1 MASSSQRAFT
11 SATAVCSW
19 IYEVFLSFR
28 GEDTRRGFT
37 DYLYKQ
43 LDWRGIRTFRD
54 DPDLQRGTDINP
66 ELLTA
71 IEQSRF
77 AIIVLSTNYATSS
90 WCLRELTHIVQ
101 SMKEKERIFPIFYDV
116 DPSDV
121 RHQRGS
127 FGTALVNHEG
137 NCGEDRE
144 EVLEW
149 RNALK
154 KVANLAGWNSKDY
167 RYDTELITE
176 IVDAVWD
183 KVHPTFSLLDSSDIL
198 VGLDTKLKEIDLHL
212 DTSANDVRFVG
223 IWGMGGMGKTTLAR
237 LVYERISHSF
247 EGSSF
252 LANVREVCA
261 THGIVPLQK
270 QLLSNILGQTNIQVY
285 DAYSGLTMIKRCLCN
300 KKVLLI
306 LDDVDQSDQL
316 EMLIREKDS
325 FGLGSR
331 IIITTRDERLLVEHG
346 IEKVYKVT
354 ALTQDEAL
362 YLFSRKAFRK
372 DDLEEDY
379 LELSKNFINYAGGL
393 PLALKTLG
401 SFLYKRSRDE
411 WKSALDKLKQAPDRK
426 VFQILKISYDGLEEM
441 QKKIFLDVACF
452 HNFGD
457 KEKVIEILDS
467 CGFVGTR
474 IVIHVLV
481 EKSLLSLLHNHVYMH
496 DLIQEMAEAIVRQE
510 SFDEPGGRSRL
521 WLYGDIIHVLTN
533 NTGTEAIEGIVLCLL
548 EFEAAHWNPEAFTK
562 MCKLRLLKIN
572 NLGLSLSPMYLPN
585 SLRILEWSWY
595 PSKCLPPSFQ
605 PVELAEL
612 RLQHSK
618 IDHLWNVIKY
628 MVKLKSIDLSYSE
641 NLTRTPDFTGTQ
653 NLERL
658 VFQGCTN
665 LVKIHPSIASLK
677 RLRFL
682 NFKNCKSIK
691 SLPSEV
697 ELESL
702 ETFDLSGCL
711 KLKKIP
717 EFVGEMKNFSKL
729 SLSFTAVEQMPSS
742 NIHSMASLKELDM
755 SGISMRDASSALV
768 PVKNI
773 ELPRSWHSFF
783 SFGLLPRKNPHPVSL
798 VLASLIDL
806 RFLKCLNLN
815 DCNLCEGAIPEDIGL
830 LSSLE
835 ELNLNGNHFVSLPAS
850 ISGLSKLSTFT
861 LNNCKRLQKLPSL
874 PSSRRYYFS
883 LKTGNCTSLK
893 IFPDP
898 TLTSGGSIILI
909 YSFNCFSLVDH
920 QGSSSIIYLMLKKF
934 LQVLPSVSPSLLS
947 CVRSTIYILPV
958 QEIPHSLK
966 NFRIVIPGSE
976 IPEWFSNQSVGD
988 SVIET
993 LPSDSN
999 SKWVGF
1005 ALCALFVPV
1014 EEISATERNTI
1025 SLRRFFD
1032 LNTPANWAHFID
1044 VSDAAS
1050 DHLCLILLPRESL
1063 FEGATGRPGT
1073 YGREKCHD
1081 RKIRFHFEV
1090 ETTYKE
1096 ENRWVKM
1103 KSCLKVKNCGVRIL
1117 YEQDAEELNRTMKQY
1132 SNRKNS
1138 FYEDVID
1145 CDIDKTD
1152 KVQGAITKRT
1162 REQYCNEAGPSGIGS
1177 FGKESSA
1184 SKEELKGWYC

>member
-1 MASSSQRAFT
+1 MALSSQRAFT
-11 SATAVCSW
+11 SATAICPW
-19 IYEVFLSFR
+19 KYQVFLSFR

-43 LDWRGIRTFRD
+43 LDWRGIITFRD

-77 AIIVLSTNYATSS
+77 AIIVLSRNYASSS

-127 FGTALVNHEG
+127 FGTALVNPER
-137 NCGEDRE
+137 NCDEDRE

-167 RYDTELITE
+167 RYETELITE

-183 KVHPTFSLLDSSDIL
+183 KVHPSFSLLDSSDIL
-198 VGLDTKLKEIDLHL
+198 VGHDTKLKEIDLHL

-252 LANVREVCA
+252 LANVREVYA
-261 THGIVPLQK
+261 THGPVPLQK
-270 QLLSNILGQTNIQVY
+270 QLLSDILRKENIQVY
-285 DAYSGLTMIKRCLCN
+285 NAHSGFTMIKRCLCN

-306 LDDVDQSDQL
+306 LDDVDKSNQL
-316 EMLIREKDS
+316 EMLIREKDC

-346 IEKVYKVT
+346 IEKIYEVMP
-354 ALTQDEAL
+354 LTEDEAF
-362 YLFSRKAFRK
+362 YLFSMKAFKK
-372 DDLEEDY
+372 DDIEEDY
-379 LELSKNFINYAGGL
+379 RELSKNFINYAGGL
-393 PLALKTLG
+393 PLALQTLG

-411 WKSALDKLKQAPDRK
+411 WMSALDKLKQAPDREI
-426 VFQILKISYDGLEEM
+426 FQILKISYDGLEEM

-452 HNFGD
+452 PKFGD

-474 IVIHVLV
+474 IAIHVLI
-481 EKSLLSLLHNHVYMH
+481 EKSLLSISNTSLSIH
-496 DLIQEMAEAIVRQE
+496 DLIQEMAWEIVRQE
-510 SFDEPGGRSRL
+510 SPDEPGGRSRL
-521 WLYGDIIHVLTN
+521 WLHSDIVHVLKN
-533 NTGTEAIEGIVLCLL
+533 NTGTEAIEGIVLCLR
-548 EFEAAHWNPEAFTK
+548 EFEAAHLNPEAFTK
-562 MCKLRLLKIN
+562 MCKLKLLKIN
-572 NLGLSLSPMYLPN
+572 NLRLFLGPKYLPN

-605 PVELAEL
+605 PVDLVELLL
-612 RLQHSK
+612 RHSK
-618 IDHLWNVIKY
+618 IDHLWDGIMY

-658 VFQGCTN
+658 VFEGCTN

-677 RLRFL
+677 RLRVL

-702 ETFDLSGCL
+702 ETFDLSGCS
-711 KLKKIP
+711 KVKKSP

-742 NIHSMASLKELDM
+742 NIHPMASLKELDM
-755 SGISMRDASSALV
+755 SGISMRDPPSSLV

-773 ELPRSWHSFF
+773 EPPRSWHSFYT
-783 SFGLLPRKNPHPVSL
+783 FGLFPRKNPDPLSL
-798 VLASLIDL
+798 VLASLKDL
-806 RFLKCLNLN
+806 RFLTCLNLKY
-815 DCNLCEGAIPEDIGL
+815 CNLCEGAIPEDIGL
-830 LSSLE
+830 LSSLKV
-835 ELNLNGNHFVSLPAS
+835 LNLDGNLFVSLPS
-850 ISGLSKLSTFT
+850 ISGLSNLSEFT

-874 PSSRRYYFS
+874 PSNSR
-883 LKTGNCTSLK
+883 LGLWVNTHNCSSLK
-893 IFPDP
+893 ILQDP
-898 TLTSGGSIILI
+898 PWMSGCIVLN
-909 YSFNCFSLVDH
+909 SFNCSSLVGR
-920 QGSSSIIYLMLKKF
+920 QGSSFII
-934 LQVLPSVSPSLLS
+934 
-947 CVRSTIYILPV
+947 
-958 QEIPHSLK
+958 
-966 NFRIVIPGSE
+966 
-976 IPEWFSNQSVGD
+976 
-988 SVIET
+988 
-993 LPSDSN
+993 
-999 SKWVGF
+999 
-1005 ALCALFVPV
+1005 
-1014 EEISATERNTI
+1014 
-1025 SLRRFFD
+1025 
-1032 LNTPANWAHFID
+1032 
-1044 VSDAAS
+1044 
-1050 DHLCLILLPRESL
+1050 
-1063 FEGATGRPGT
+1063 
-1073 YGREKCHD
+1073 
-1081 RKIRFHFEV
+1081 
-1090 ETTYKE
+1090 
-1096 ENRWVKM
+1096 
-1103 KSCLKVKNCGVRIL
+1103 
-1117 YEQDAEELNRTMKQY
+1117 Y

-1138 FYEDVID
+1138 FYEDVTN
-1145 CDIDKTD
+1145 CDIEKSN
-1152 KVQGAITKRT
+1152 KAQGAITKRT
-1162 REQYCNEAGPSGIGS
+1162 REHCNEAGPSGIGS
-1177 FGKESSA
+1177 FGKESLCKRM
-1184 SKEELKGWYC
+1184 KED

>member
-11 SATAVCSW
+11 SATAVCPW
-19 IYEVFLSFR
+19 KYEVFLSFR

-37 DYLYKQ
+37 DYLFKQ

-54 DPDLQRGTDINP
+54 DPDLERGTDINP

-77 AIIVLSTNYATSS
+77 AIIVLSTNYASSS

-101 SMKEKERIFPIFYDV
+101 SEMERIFPIFYYV

-127 FGTALVNHEG
+127 FGAALVNHER

-154 KVANLAGWNSKDY
+154 KVANLAGRNSKDY

-183 KVHPTFSLLDSSDIL
+183 KVHPTFSLYDSSEIL
-198 VGLDTKLKEIDLHL
+198 VGFDTKLKEIDLHL

-252 LANVREVCA
+252 LANVREVYA
-261 THGIVPLQK
+261 THGLVPLQK
-270 QLLSNILGQTNIQVY
+270 QLLSNILKKVNIQVC
-285 DAYSGLTMIKRCLCN
+285 DAYSGFTMIKRCLCN

-306 LDDVDQSDQL
+306 LDDVDQSEQL
-316 EMLIREKDS
+316 EMLIREKDC

-331 IIITTRDERLLVEHG
+331 IIITTRDERLLVEQG
-346 IEKVYKVT
+346 IEKIYKVLP
-354 ALTQDEAL
+354 LTQHEARH
-362 YLFSRKAFRK
+362 LFSKKAFQK

-379 LELSKNFINYAGGL
+379 LELSKSFIKYAGGL

-401 SFLYKRSRDE
+401 SFLYKRSQDE

-426 VFQILKISYDGLEEM
+426 ILKILKISYDGLEEM

-452 HNFGD
+452 HKCDD
-457 KEKVIEILDS
+457 KEEVIEILDS
-467 CGFVGTR
+467 CGFVGAR
-474 IVIHVLV
+474 IGIHVLI
-481 EKSLLSLLHNHVYMH
+481 EKSLLSLSDKCVSMH
-496 DLIQEMAEAIVRQE
+496 DLIQEMAWEIVRQE

-521 WLYGDIIHVLTN
+521 WLYRDILHVLTN
-533 NTGTEAIEGIVLCLL
+533 NMGTEAIEGIVLRLH

-562 MCKLRLLKIN
+562 MCKLKLLKIN
-572 NLGLSLSPMYLPN
+572 NFRLSLGPKYLPN
-585 SLRILEWSWY
+585 SLRFLEWSWY

-612 RLQHSK
+612 RLRHSK
-618 IDHLWNVIKY
+618 IDHLWNGIKY

-641 NLTRTPDFTGTQ
+641 NLTRTPDFTATQ

-658 VFQGCTN
+658 VFEGCTN

-677 RLRFL
+677 RLRVL

-702 ETFDLSGCL
+702 ETFDLSGCS
-711 KLKKIP
+711 KVKKIP
-717 EFVGEMKNFSKL
+717 EFVGEMKNFWKFSIN
-729 SLSFTAVEQMPSS
+729 FAGVEQMPSS
-742 NIHSMASLKELDM
+742 IIPLIPNLKEIDM
-755 SGISMRDASSALV
+755 SGISMRDMSSALV

-783 SFGLLPRKNPHPVSL
+783 SFGLFPRKNPDPVSL
-798 VLASLIDL
+798 VLASLKDL
-806 RFLKCLNLN
+806 RFLKRLNLE

-835 ELNLNGNHFVSLPAS
+835 DLNLDGNHFVSLPAS
-850 ISGLSKLSTFT
+850 ISGLSKLCRFT
-861 LNNCKRLQKLPSL
+861 LKNCKRLQKLPSL
-874 PSSRRYYFS
+874 PSNGGLRFRVN
-883 LKTGNCTSLK
+883 TQNCTSLK

-898 TLTSGGSIILI
+898 QWMCSVTETWFT
-909 YSFNCFSLVDH
+909 SFNCFSLVDH
-920 QGSSSIIYLMLKKF
+920 QGSSFIIYLTLKKF
-934 LQVLPSVSPSLLS
+934 VQVLLLLPLSLLPSL
-947 CVRSTIYILPV
+947 VV
-958 QEIPHSLK
+958 
-966 NFRIVIPGSE
+966 
-976 IPEWFSNQSVGD
+976 
-988 SVIET
+988 
-993 LPSDSN
+993 
-999 SKWVGF
+999 
-1005 ALCALFVPV
+1005 
-1014 EEISATERNTI
+1014 
-1025 SLRRFFD
+1025 
-1032 LNTPANWAHFID
+1032 
-1044 VSDAAS
+1044 
-1050 DHLCLILLPRESL
+1050 
-1063 FEGATGRPGT
+1063 
-1073 YGREKCHD
+1073 
-1081 RKIRFHFEV
+1081 
-1090 ETTYKE
+1090 
-1096 ENRWVKM
+1096 
-1103 KSCLKVKNCGVRIL
+1103 
-1117 YEQDAEELNRTMKQY
+1117 
-1132 SNRKNS
+1132 
-1138 FYEDVID
+1138 
-1145 CDIDKTD
+1145 
-1152 KVQGAITKRT
+1152 
-1162 REQYCNEAGPSGIGS
+1162 
-1177 FGKESSA
+1177 
-1184 SKEELKGWYC
+1184 

>member
-1 MASSSQRAFT
+1 MALSSQRAFT

-19 IYEVFLSFR
+19 KYQVFLSFR

-54 DPDLQRGTDINP
+54 DPDLERGTDINP

-71 IEQSRF
+71 IEQSRM

-127 FGTALVNHEG
+127 YGAALVNHER

-167 RYDTELITE
+167 RYDTELITK

-183 KVHPTFSLLDSSDIL
+183 KVYPTFSLLDSSEIL

-223 IWGMGGMGKTTLAR
+223 IRGMGGMGKTTLAR
-237 LVYERISHSF
+237 LVYERNSHSF

-252 LANVREVCA
+252 LANVREVYA
-261 THGIVPLQK
+261 THGLVPLQK

-285 DAYSGLTMIKRCLCN
+285 DAYSGFTMIKRCLCN

-316 EMLIREKDS
+316 EMLIREKDC

-346 IEKVYKVT
+346 IEKVYKVMP
-354 ALTQDEAL
+354 LTEDEAL
-362 YLFSRKAFRK
+362 YLFSRKAFKK

-393 PLALKTLG
+393 PLALQTLG

-426 VFQILKISYDGLEEM
+426 IFQILKISYDGLEEM
-441 QKKIFLDVACF
+441 QKKFFLDVACF
-452 HNFGD
+452 HKFGD
-457 KEKVIEILDS
+457 KEEVIEILDS

-474 IVIHVLV
+474 IVIHVLI
-481 EKSLLSLLHNHVYMH
+481 EKSLLSLSNEHLSVH
-496 DLIQEMAEAIVRQE
+496 DLIQEMAWEIVRQE

-521 WLYGDIIHVLTN
+521 WLHSDIVHVLMN
-533 NTGTEAIEGIVLCLL
+533 NTGTETIEGIVLRLH

-572 NLGLSLSPMYLPN
+572 NLGLSLGPKYLPN
-585 SLRILEWSWY
+585 SLRFLEWSWY

-618 IDHLWNVIKY
+618 IDHLWNGIKY
-628 MVKLKSIDLSYSE
+628 MVKLKSIDLSFSE

-658 VFQGCTN
+658 VFEGCAN
-665 LVKIHPSIASLK
+665 VVKIHPSIASLK
-677 RLRFL
+677 RLRVL

-702 ETFDLSGCL
+702 ETFDLSGCS
-711 KLKKIP
+711 KVKKIP

-742 NIHSMASLKELDM
+742 MIPLIPSLKEIDM
-755 SGISMRDASSALV
+755 SGISMSDASSALV

-783 SFGLLPRKNPHPVSL
+783 TFGLLPRKNPHPVNL
-798 VLASLIDL
+798 VLASLKDI

-815 DCNLCEGAIPEDIGL
+815 DCNLREGAIPEDIGL

-835 ELNLNGNHFVSLPAS
+835 RLNLGGNHFVSLPAS
-850 ISGLSKLSTFT
+850 ISGLSKLRSFG
-861 LNNCKRLQKLPSL
+861 LMNCKWLQKLPSL
-874 PSSRRYYFS
+874 PSNRGIDFCVS
-883 LKTGNCTSLK
+883 TANCTSLK
-893 IFPDP
+893 IFPCP
-898 TLTSGGSIILI
+898 PRICGVTYTWIT
-909 YSFNCFSLVDH
+909 SFNCFSLVDH
-920 QGSSSIIYLMLKKF
+920 QGSSFIIYSTLKKF
-934 LQVLPSVSPSLLS
+934 LQ
-947 CVRSTIYILPV
+947 
-958 QEIPHSLK
+958 EIPRSLS
-966 NFRIVIPGSE
+966 FFSIIIPGSE
-976 IPEWFSNQSVGD
+976 IPEWFNNQSVGD

-1005 ALCALFVPV
+1005 AFCALFAPAQ
-1014 EEISATERNTI
+1014 EISATATKHYFINFSCRYT
-1025 SLRRFFD
+1025 
-1032 LNTPANWAHFID
+1032 LNTLAGPSYSITID
-1044 VSDAAS
+1044 DVVSS
-1050 DHLCLILLPRESL
+1050 DHLWFILLSRQRFFLEPS
-1063 FEGATGRPGT
+1063 GRPGT
-1073 YGREKCHD
+1073 YWREKCHD
-1081 RKIRFHFEV
+1081 HKIRFHFEARAALG
-1090 ETTYKE
+1090 EKS
-1096 ENRWVKM
+1096 WVK
-1103 KSCLKVKNCGVRIL
+1103 VKKCGVRAL

-1138 FYEDVID
+1138 FYEDVTD
-1145 CDIDKTD
+1145 CDFDKSD
-1152 KVQGAITKRT
+1152 KVQR
-1162 REQYCNEAGPSGIGS
+1162 CHH
-1177 FGKESSA
+1177 
-1184 SKEELKGWYC
+1184 

>member
-1 MASSSQRAFT
+1 MALSSQRAFT
-11 SATAVCSW
+11 SATAVCPW
-19 IYEVFLSFR
+19 KYQVFLSFR

-54 DPDLQRGTDINP
+54 DPDLERGTDINP

-77 AIIVLSTNYATSS
+77 AIIVLSTNYASSS
-90 WCLRELTHIVQ
+90 WCLRELTHIVE

-127 FGTALVNHEG
+127 FGTAVINHER

-154 KVANLAGWNSKDY
+154 IVANLAGWNSKDY
-167 RYDTELITE
+167 RYDTELIKK

-183 KVHPTFSLLDSSDIL
+183 KVHPSFSLLDSSEIL
-198 VGLDTKLKEIDLHL
+198 VGLDIKLKEIDLLL
-212 DTSANDVRFVG
+212 DTNANDVRFVG

-237 LVYERISHSF
+237 LVYETISQNF

-252 LANVREVCA
+252 LANVREVYA
-261 THGIVPLQK
+261 TYGLVPLQK
-270 QLLSNILGQTNIQVY
+270 QLLSNILREKNIQVY

-300 KKVLLI
+300 KKVLLV

-316 EMLIREKDS
+316 EMLIREKDC

-331 IIITTRDERLLVEHG
+331 IIITTRDERLFVEHG
-346 IEKVYKVT
+346 IEKVYKVMP
-354 ALTQDEAL
+354 LTQDEAL

-379 LELSKNFINYAGGL
+379 FELSKNFINYAGGL

-426 VFQILKISYDGLEEM
+426 FFQMLKISYDGLEEM

-452 HNFGD
+452 HKFYG
-457 KEKVIEILDS
+457 KEKVIEMLDS

-474 IVIHVLV
+474 IVIHVLI
-481 EKSLLSLLHNHVYMH
+481 EKSLLSISNTRLSIH
-496 DLIQEMAEAIVRQE
+496 DLIQEMAWEIVRQE

-521 WLYGDIIHVLTN
+521 WLHSDIIHVLTN
-533 NTGTEAIEGIVLCLL
+533 NTGTETIEGIVLCLR

-562 MCKLRLLKIN
+562 MCKLKLLKIN
-572 NLGLSLSPMYLPN
+572 NLRLSLGPKYLPN

-612 RLQHSK
+612 RMQHSK
-618 IDHLWNVIKY
+618 IDYLWNGTKY

-658 VFQGCTN
+658 VFEGCTN

-677 RLRFL
+677 RLRVL
-682 NFKNCKSIK
+682 NFKYCKSIK

-702 ETFDLSGCL
+702 ETFDLSGCS
-711 KLKKIP
+711 KVKKIP

-729 SLSFTAVEQMPSS
+729 SLNFTAVEQMPSS

-755 SGISMRDASSALV
+755 SGISMRDPPSSLV
-768 PVKNI
+768 PVKDI

-783 SFGLLPRKNPHPVSL
+783 TFGLFPSKNPHPVSL
-798 VLASLIDL
+798 VFASLKDL
-806 RFLKCLNLN
+806 RFLKHLNLK

-835 ELNLNGNHFVSLPAS
+835 ELNLDGNHFVSLPAS
-850 ISGLSKLSTFT
+850 ISGLSKLSSFS
-861 LNNCKRLQKLPSL
+861 LKNCKRLQKLPSL
-874 PSSRRYYFS
+874 PSTRQIFFS

-898 TLTSGGSIILI
+898 TPMCSGSTIFI

-920 QGSSSIIYLMLKKF
+920 QGSSSRIYLMLKKF
-934 LQVLPSVSPSLLS
+934 LQ
-947 CVRSTIYILPV
+947 
-958 QEIPHSLK
+958 EIPHSLK
-966 NFRIVIPGSE
+966 DFRIVIPGSE

-1005 ALCALFVPV
+1005 AFCSLFVPV

-1025 SLRRFFD
+1025 VIFD
-1032 LNTPANWAHFID
+1032 LNAHVTMASFSD
-1044 VSDAAS
+1044 VTDVAS
-1050 DHLCLILLPRESL
+1050 DHLWLILLSRESL
-1063 FEGATGRPGT
+1063 FTGRLGT
-1073 YGREKCHD
+1073 YWREKCHD
-1081 RKIRFHFEV
+1081 RKIRFQFEV
-1090 ETTYKE
+1090 QTTYQE
-1096 ENRWVKM
+1096 ENRRVKR
-1103 KSCLKVKNCGVRIL
+1103 KTCLKVKKCGVRIL
-1117 YEQDAEELNRTMKQY
+1117 YEQDGEELSRTMKQY

-1138 FYEDVID
+1138 FYEDVTD
-1145 CDIDKTD
+1145 CDIDKSD
-1152 KVQGAITKRT
+1152 NVQGAITKRT
-1162 REQYCNEAGPSGIGS
+1162 CEQYCNEAGPSGIGS

-1184 SKEELKGWYC
+1184 SKEELKGTDGLQDSKIRPLIHKLKIRYEHVHRQI

>member
-1 MASSSQRAFT
+1 M
-11 SATAVCSW
+11 
-19 IYEVFLSFR
+19 LP
-28 GEDTRRGFT
+28 
-37 DYLYKQ
+37 
-43 LDWRGIRTFRD
+43 D
-54 DPDLQRGTDINP
+54 DPDLERGTDINP
-66 ELLTA
+66 ELLTV

-127 FGTALVNHEG
+127 YGAALVNHER
-137 NCGEDRE
+137 NCEEERE

-167 RYDTELITE
+167 RYDTELIKK

-183 KVHPTFSLLDSSDIL
+183 KAHPSFSLLDSSEIL
-198 VGLDTKLKEIDLHL
+198 VGLDIKLKEIDLLL
-212 DTSANDVRFVG
+212 DRNANDVRFVG

-237 LVYERISHSF
+237 LVYETISHNF

-252 LANVREVCA
+252 LANVREVYA
-261 THGIVPLQK
+261 THGPVPLQK
-270 QLLSNILGQTNIQVY
+270 QLLSNILREKNIQVY
-285 DAYSGLTMIKRCLCN
+285 NAHSGFTMIKRCLCN

-316 EMLIREKDS
+316 EMLIREKDC

-331 IIITTRDERLLVEHG
+331 IIITTRDVRLLVEHG
-346 IEKVYKVT
+346 IEKVYEVMR
-354 ALTQDEAL
+354 LSQDEAL

-411 WKSALDKLKQAPDRK
+411 WKSALDKLTQAPDRK
-426 VFQILKISYDGLEEM
+426 IFQILKISYDGLEEM

-452 HNFGD
+452 HKSYD
-457 KEKVIEILDS
+457 KEEVIEILDS

-474 IVIHVLV
+474 IVIHVLI
-481 EKSLLSLLHNHVYMH
+481 EKSLLFISNTHLSIH
-496 DLIQEMAEAIVRQE
+496 DLIQEMAWEIVRQE

-521 WLYGDIIHVLTN
+521 WLHSDIVHVLTN
-533 NTGTEAIEGIVLCLL
+533 NTGTEAIEGIVLCLR

-562 MCKLRLLKIN
+562 MCKLKLLKIN
-572 NLGLSLSPMYLPN
+572 NLSLSLGPKYLPN
-585 SLRILEWSWY
+585 SLRFLEWSWY

-605 PVELAEL
+605 PNELAQL
-612 RLQHSK
+612 SLQHSK
-618 IDHLWNVIKY
+618 IDHLWNGIKY

-641 NLTRTPDFTGTQ
+641 NLTRTPDFT
-653 NLERL
+653 
-658 VFQGCTN
+658 
-665 LVKIHPSIASLK
+665 
-677 RLRFL
+677 
-682 NFKNCKSIK
+682 
-691 SLPSEV
+691 
-697 ELESL
+697 
-702 ETFDLSGCL
+702 
-711 KLKKIP
+711 
-717 EFVGEMKNFSKL
+717 EFFEAFFN
-729 SLSFTAVEQMPSS
+729 FTAVEQMPSS

-755 SGISMRDASSALV
+755 SGISMRDPPSSLV

-783 SFGLLPRKNPHPVSL
+783 TFGLFPRKNPHPVSL
-798 VLASLIDL
+798 
-806 RFLKCLNLN
+806 
-815 DCNLCEGAIPEDIGL
+815 
-830 LSSLE
+830 
-835 ELNLNGNHFVSLPAS
+835 
-850 ISGLSKLSTFT
+850 
-861 LNNCKRLQKLPSL
+861 
-874 PSSRRYYFS
+874 
-883 LKTGNCTSLK
+883 
-893 IFPDP
+893 
-898 TLTSGGSIILI
+898 
-909 YSFNCFSLVDH
+909 
-920 QGSSSIIYLMLKKF
+920 
-934 LQVLPSVSPSLLS
+934 
-947 CVRSTIYILPV
+947 
-958 QEIPHSLK
+958 EIPHSLK
-966 NFRIVIPGSE
+966 DFRIVIPGSE

-1005 ALCALFVPV
+1005 AFCALFGPV
-1014 EEISATERNTI
+1014 EEISAAEHNII
-1025 SLRRFFD
+1025 SFESKW
-1032 LNTPANWAHFID
+1032 TGVSYHID
-1044 VSDAAS
+1044 VVIDVAS
-1050 DHLCLILLPRESL
+1050 DHLWLILLSRES
-1063 FEGATGRPGT
+1063 FFKEPTGIPGT
-1073 YGREKCHD
+1073 YWREKCYD

-1090 ETTYKE
+1090 EAFNPREKT
-1096 ENRWVKM
+1096 WV
-1103 KSCLKVKNCGVRIL
+1103 KVKNCGVRIL

-1132 SNRKNS
+1132 SNRNNS
-1138 FYEDVID
+1138 FYEDVTD
-1145 CDIDKTD
+1145 CDFDKSN

-1184 SKEELKGWYC
+1184 SKEELKDPNFIGGGEFRHPEA

>member
-1 MASSSQRAFT
+1 MALSSQRAFT
-11 SATAVCSW
+11 SATAVCPW
-19 IYEVFLSFR
+19 KYQVFLSFR

-54 DPDLQRGTDINP
+54 DPDLESGTDINP

-90 WCLRELTHIVQ
+90 WCLRELIHIVQ

-127 FGTALVNHEG
+127 FGAALVNHEM
-137 NCGEDRE
+137 NCGEDRK

-167 RYDTELITE
+167 RYDSELITK

-183 KVHPTFSLLDSSDIL
+183 KVHPTFSLLDSSEIL

-237 LVYERISHSF
+237 LVYETISHNF

-252 LANVREVCA
+252 LANVREVYA
-261 THGIVPLQK
+261 THGLVPLQK
-270 QLLSNILGQTNIQVY
+270 QLLSNILGERNIQVY
-285 DAYSGLTMIKRCLCN
+285 DAYSGFTMIKRCLCN

-316 EMLIREKDS
+316 EMLIREKDC

-346 IEKVYKVT
+346 IEKVYKVMS
-354 ALTQDEAL
+354 LTQDEAL

-426 VFQILKISYDGLEEM
+426 IYQILKISYDGLEEM
-441 QKKIFLDVACF
+441 QKKFFLDVACF
-452 HNFGD
+452 HKSYH
-457 KEKVIEILDS
+457 KETVIEILDS

-474 IVIHVLV
+474 IVIHVLI
-481 EKSLLSLLHNHVYMH
+481 EKSLLSLSDDKCVYMH
-496 DLIQEMAEAIVRQE
+496 DLIQEMAWEIVRQE

-521 WLYGDIIHVLTN
+521 WLHSDIVHVLTN
-533 NTGTEAIEGIVLCLL
+533 NTGTEAIEGIVLCLR

-562 MCKLRLLKIN
+562 MCKLRLLNIN
-572 NLGLSLSPMYLPN
+572 NLGLSLGPKYLPN

-605 PVELAEL
+605 PVDLAEL
-612 RLQHSK
+612 LLRHSK
-618 IDHLWNVIKY
+618 IDHLWDGIMY

-658 VFQGCTN
+658 VFEGCTN
-665 LVKIHPSIASLK
+665 IVKIHPSIASLK
-677 RLRFL
+677 RLRVS

-697 ELESL
+697 ELQSL
-702 ETFDLSGCL
+702 ETFDLSGCS

-729 SLSFTAVEQMPSS
+729 SLSFTAVGQMPSS

-755 SGISMRDASSALV
+755 SGISMRDPPSSLV
-768 PVKNI
+768 SVKNI

-783 SFGLLPRKNPHPVSL
+783 TFGLLPRKNPHPVSL
-798 VLASLIDL
+798 VLASLKDL
-806 RFLKCLNLN
+806 RFLKRLNLK

-835 ELNLNGNHFVSLPAS
+835 ILILDGNHFVSLPAS
-850 ISGLSKLSTFT
+850 VSGLSKLSSFS

-874 PSSRRYYFS
+874 PSNGQ
-883 LKTGNCTSLK
+883 LHIVNTNNCTSLK
-893 IFPDP
+893 IFPSP
-898 TLTSGGSIILI
+898 LPMCNGVRCTWISSL
-909 YSFNCFSLVDH
+909 NCFSLIDH
-920 QGSSSIIYLMLKKF
+920 QGSSSIIFLTLKKF
-934 LQVLPSVSPSLLS
+934 LQ
-947 CVRSTIYILPV
+947 
-958 QEIPHSLK
+958 EIPRSLIFFSIK
-966 NFRIVIPGSE
+966 IPGSE

-988 SVIET
+988 PLIET

-1005 ALCALFVPV
+1005 AFCALFVPAQ
-1014 EEISATERNTI
+1014 EISATAMK
-1025 SLRRFFD
+1025 
-1032 LNTPANWAHFID
+1032 LNFID
-1044 VSDAAS
+1044 FHCVYDLINTSAGPIYRTEIKDVAS
-1050 DHLCLILLPRESL
+1050 DHLWLILLSRQHFFREQY
-1063 FEGATGRPGT
+1063 GRPGT
-1073 YGREKCHD
+1073 YWREKCCD
-1081 RKIRFHFEV
+1081 NKIRFHFKV
-1090 ETTYKE
+1090 ETFYPGEKT
-1096 ENRWVKM
+1096 W
-1103 KSCLKVKNCGVRIL
+1103 KVKKFGVRAL
-1117 YEQDAEELNRTMKQY
+1117 YEQDAEELNQTMKQY

-1138 FYEDVID
+1138 FYEDITD
-1145 CDIDKTD
+1145 CDKSD
-1152 KVQGAITKRT
+1152 KVLGAITKRT
-1162 REQYCNEAGPSGIGS
+1162 REQYCNEAGASGIDS

-1184 SKEELKGWYC
+1184 SKEELKDPNFIGGGEFHHPEA

>member
-1 MASSSQRAFT
+1 MALSSQRAFT
-11 SATAVCSW
+11 SAIAVCPLK
-19 IYEVFLSFR
+19 YQVFLSFR

-43 LDWRGIRTFRD
+43 LDWRGITTFRD
-54 DPDLQRGTDINP
+54 DPDLRRGTDINP

-77 AIIVLSTNYATSS
+77 AIIVLSTNYASSS

-127 FGTALVNHEG
+127 FGEALVNHEK
-137 NCGEDRE
+137 NCGEDIE

-149 RNALK
+149 RNALE

-167 RYDTELITE
+167 RYDTELITK

-183 KVHPTFSLLDSSDIL
+183 RVHPTFSLLDSSESEIL
-198 VGLDTKLKEIDLHL
+198 VGLDLKLREIDLHL
-212 DTSANDVRFVG
+212 DTNVNDVRFIG

-237 LVYERISHSF
+237 LVYEKNSHSF

-252 LANVREVCA
+252 LANVREVYA
-261 THGIVPLQK
+261 THGLVPLQK
-270 QLLSNILGQTNIQVY
+270 QLLSNILREKNIQVY

-316 EMLIREKDS
+316 EMLIREKDC

-346 IEKVYKVT
+346 IEKVYKVMP
-354 ALTQDEAL
+354 LTQDEAL
-362 YLFSRKAFRK
+362 YLFSRKAFGK

-426 VFQILKISYDGLEEM
+426 IFQILKISYDGLEEM
-441 QKKIFLDVACF
+441 QKKFFLDVACF
-452 HNFGD
+452 HKFYD

-474 IVIHVLV
+474 IVIHVLI
-481 EKSLLSLLHNHVYMH
+481 EKSILSLFNNRVYVH
-496 DLIQEMAEAIVRQE
+496 DLIQEMAWDIVRQE

-521 WLYGDIIHVLTN
+521 WLHSDIVHVITN
-533 NTGTEAIEGIVLCLL
+533 NTGTEAIEGIVLCLH
-548 EFEAAHWNPEAFTK
+548 EFEAAHWNTEAFTK
-562 MCKLRLLKIN
+562 MCKLKLLKIN
-572 NLGLSLSPMYLPN
+572 NLSLSLGPKYLPN
-585 SLRILEWSWY
+585 SLRFLEWSWY

-618 IDHLWNVIKY
+618 IDHLWNGIKY

-658 VFQGCTN
+658 VFEGCTN

-677 RLRFL
+677 RLRVL

-702 ETFDLSGCL
+702 ETFDLSGCS
-711 KLKKIP
+711 KVKKIP
-717 EFVGEMKNFSKL
+717 EFAGEMKNFSKL

-742 NIHSMASLKELDM
+742 IIHLIPNLKEIDM

-773 ELPRSWHSFF
+773 KLPRSFHSFF
-783 SFGLLPRKNPHPVSL
+783 TFGLLPRKNPHPVSL
-798 VLASLIDL
+798 VLASLKDL
-806 RFLKCLNLN
+806 CFLKCLNLE

-835 ELNLNGNHFVSLPAS
+835 ELNLDGNHFVSLPAS
-850 ISGLSKLSTFT
+850 ISGLSKLGTFT

-874 PSSRRYYFS
+874 PSNRGIDFCVS
-883 LKTGNCTSLK
+883 TDNCTSLK
-893 IFPDP
+893 VFPCP
-898 TLTSGGSIILI
+898 PQMCGVTHTWIS
-909 YSFNCFSLVDH
+909 SFNCFSLVDH
-920 QGSSSIIYLMLKKF
+920 QGSSFIIYSTLKKF
-934 LQVLPSVSPSLLS
+934 LQ
-947 CVRSTIYILPV
+947 
-958 QEIPHSLK
+958 EIPRSLS
-966 NFRIVIPGSE
+966 FFSIIIPGSE
-976 IPEWFSNQSVGD
+976 IPEWFKNQSVGD

-1005 ALCALFVPV
+1005 AFCALFAPV
-1014 EEISATERNTI
+1014 QEISATAEEPINLMGRSI
-1025 SLRRFFD
+1025 YFCCRYD
-1032 LNTPANWAHFID
+1032 LETNAGPIYFLTVDDD
-1044 VSDAAS
+1044 VAS
-1050 DHLCLILLPRESL
+1050 NHLWLILLSRQHFFLEPS
-1063 FEGATGRPGT
+1063 GRPGT
-1073 YGREKCHD
+1073 YWREKCHD
-1081 RKIRFHFEV
+1081 HKIQFHFEARAAPG
-1090 ETTYKE
+1090 EKT
-1096 ENRWVKM
+1096 W
-1103 KSCLKVKNCGVRIL
+1103 LKVKKCGVRAL

-1138 FYEDVID
+1138 FYEDVTD
-1145 CDIDKTD
+1145 CDIDKSD
-1152 KVQGAITKRT
+1152 KVQGAISKRT
-1162 REQYCNEAGPSGIGS
+1162 REQYCNETGPCGIGTL
-1177 FGKESSA
+1177 GKESLCKRM
-1184 SKEELKGWYC
+1184 KED

>member
-1 MASSSQRAFT
+1 MALSSQRAFT
-11 SATAVCSW
+11 SATAVCPRK
-19 IYEVFLSFR
+19 YQVFLSFR

-54 DPDLQRGTDINP
+54 DPDLERGKDINP

-127 FGTALVNHEG
+127 YGAALVNHER
-137 NCGEDRE
+137 NCGAERE
-144 EVLEW
+144 EVHEW

-167 RYDTELITE
+167 RYDTELIKK

-183 KVHPTFSLLDSSDIL
+183 KVHPTFSLLDSSESEIL
-198 VGLDTKLKEIDLHL
+198 VGLDIKLKEIDLHL
-212 DTSANDVRFVG
+212 DTKANDVRFVG

-237 LVYERISHSF
+237 LVYERISHNF

-252 LANVREVCA
+252 LANVREVYA
-261 THGIVPLQK
+261 THGLVPLQK
-270 QLLSNILGQTNIQVY
+270 QLLSNILREKNIQVY
-285 DAYSGLTMIKRCLCN
+285 DAYSGFTMIRRCLCN
-300 KKVLLI
+300 KKVLLV

-316 EMLIREKDS
+316 EMLIREKDC

-346 IEKVYKVT
+346 IEKVYEVM

-411 WKSALDKLKQAPDRK
+411 WKSALDKLKQALDRK
-426 VFQILKISYDGLEEM
+426 IFEILKISYDGLEEM
-441 QKKIFLDVACF
+441 QQKIFLDVACF
-452 HNFGD
+452 HKFYD

-474 IVIHVLV
+474 IVIHVLI
-481 EKSLLSLLHNHVYMH
+481 EKSLLSILDTHLSIH
-496 DLIQEMAEAIVRQE
+496 DLIQEMAWEIVRQQ

-521 WLYGDIIHVLTN
+521 WLHSDIIHVLTN
-533 NTGTEAIEGIVLCLL
+533 NTGTEAIEGIVLCLS

-562 MCKLRLLKIN
+562 MCKLKLLKIN
-572 NLGLSLSPMYLPN
+572 NLSLSLGPKYLPN

-605 PVELAEL
+605 PNELAQL
-612 RLQHSK
+612 CLQHSK
-618 IDHLWNVIKY
+618 IDHLWNGIKY
-628 MVKLKSIDLSYSE
+628 MVKLKSIDLSFSE

-658 VFQGCTN
+658 VFEGCTN
-665 LVKIHPSIASLK
+665 IVKIHPSIASLK
-677 RLRFL
+677 RLRVL

-691 SLPSEV
+691 SLPGEV

-702 ETFDLSGCL
+702 ETFEISGCS
-711 KLKKIP
+711 KVKKIP

-742 NIHSMASLKELDM
+742 MIPLIPSLKEIDM
-755 SGISMRDASSALV
+755 GGISMRDASSALV

-773 ELPRSWHSFF
+773 ELSRSWHSFF
-783 SFGLLPRKNPHPVSL
+783 SFGLFPRKNPDPVSL
-798 VLASLIDL
+798 VLASLKDL
-806 RFLKCLNLN
+806 RFLKFLNLN
-815 DCNLCEGAIPEDIGL
+815 DCNLYEGAIPEDIGL
-830 LSSLE
+830 LSCLVD
-835 ELNLNGNHFVSLPAS
+835 LNLGGNHFVSLPAS
-850 ISGLSKLSTFT
+850 ISGLSELRTFT
-861 LNNCKRLQKLPSL
+861 LNNCKWLQKLPSF
-874 PSSRRYYFS
+874 PSNRGPVGKNIFS
-883 LKTGNCTSLK
+883 VVDTNNCTSLK
-893 IFPDP
+893 VFPDP
-898 TLTSGGSIILI
+898 PRMCGITHCWINSV
-909 YSFNCFSLVDH
+909 NCFSLVDH
-920 QGSSSIIYLMLKKF
+920 EGSSFIIYLTAVKKF
-934 LQVLPSVSPSLLS
+934 LQESPRSLFFFSVL
-947 CVRSTIYILPV
+947 
-958 QEIPHSLK
+958 
-966 NFRIVIPGSE
+966 IPGSE
-976 IPEWFSNQSVGD
+976 IPEWFNNQSVGD
-988 SVIET
+988 PLMEA

-1005 ALCALFVPV
+1005 AFCALFVPAQ
-1014 EEISATERNTI
+1014 EISATATKLNYLKFQCI
-1025 SLRRFFD
+1025 YD
-1032 LNTPANWAHFID
+1032 LINIYPGPSFRIGITD
-1044 VSDAAS
+1044 VAF
-1050 DHLCLILLPRESL
+1050 DHLWLILLSRKHFFWEQK
-1063 FEGATGRPGT
+1063 GRRGT
-1073 YGREKCHD
+1073 YWREKCRD
-1081 RKIRFHFEV
+1081 NKIQFQFNV
-1090 ETTYKE
+1090 EASGRGEKT
-1096 ENRWVKM
+1096 W
-1103 KSCLKVKNCGVRIL
+1103 LKVKKFGVRAL
-1117 YEQDAEELNRTMKQY
+1117 YKHDMKELNRTMKQY

-1138 FYEDVID
+1138 FYEDVTD
-1145 CDIDKTD
+1145 CDFDKSD

-1162 REQYCNEAGPSGIGS
+1162 REQYCTETGPSGIGTL
-1177 FGKESSA
+1177 GKELC
-1184 SKEELKGWYC
+1184 KRMKD

>member
-19 IYEVFLSFR
+19 KYEVFLSFR

-54 DPDLQRGTDINP
+54 DPDLQRGADINP

-77 AIIVLSTNYATSS
+77 AIIVLSTNYASSS

-127 FGTALVNHEG
+127 FGTALVNHER

-167 RYDTELITE
+167 RYDTELITK

-183 KVHPTFSLLDSSDIL
+183 KVHHTFSLLDSSDIL

-237 LVYERISHSF
+237 LVHETISHSF

-252 LANVREVCA
+252 LANVREVYA
-261 THGIVPLQK
+261 THGLVPLQK
-270 QLLSNILGQTNIQVY
+270 QLLSNILGETNIQVY
-285 DAYSGLTMIKRCLCN
+285 DAYSGFTMIKRCLCN

-316 EMLIREKDS
+316 EMLIREKDC

-331 IIITTRDERLLVEHG
+331 IIITTRDERLFVDHG
-346 IEKVYKVT
+346 IEKVYKVMP
-354 ALTQDEAL
+354 LTQDEAL

-426 VFQILKISYDGLEEM
+426 IFQILKISYDGLEEM

-452 HNFGD
+452 HKLYD
-457 KEKVIEILDS
+457 KEEVIEILDS

-474 IVIHVLV
+474 IVIHVLI
-481 EKSLLSLLHNHVYMH
+481 EKSLLSISNTHLSIH
-496 DLIQEMAEAIVRQE
+496 DLIQEMAWEIVRQE

-521 WLYGDIIHVLTN
+521 WLHSDIIHVLTN
-533 NTGTEAIEGIVLCLL
+533 NTGTEAIESIVLCLR
-548 EFEAAHWNPEAFTK
+548 EFEAAHWNPEAFSK
-562 MCKLRLLKIN
+562 MCKLKLLKIN
-572 NLGLSLSPMYLPN
+572 NLSLSLGPKYLPN
-585 SLRILEWSWY
+585 SLRFLEWSWY

-605 PVELAEL
+605 PNELAQL
-612 RLQHSK
+612 SLQQSK
-618 IDHLWNVIKY
+618 IDHLWNGIKY

-658 VFQGCTN
+658 VFEGCTN

-677 RLRFL
+677 RLRVL

-691 SLPSEV
+691 SLPSE
-697 ELESL
+697 E
-702 ETFDLSGCL
+702 
-711 KLKKIP
+711 I
-717 EFVGEMKNFSKL
+717 
-729 SLSFTAVEQMPSS
+729 
-742 NIHSMASLKELDM
+742 
-755 SGISMRDASSALV
+755 
-768 PVKNI
+768 
-773 ELPRSWHSFF
+773 PRSL
-783 SFGLLPRKNPHPVSL
+783 GI
-798 VLASLIDL
+798 ID
-806 RFLKCLNLN
+806 
-815 DCNLCEGAIPEDIGL
+815 
-830 LSSLE
+830 
-835 ELNLNGNHFVSLPAS
+835 
-850 ISGLSKLSTFT
+850 
-861 LNNCKRLQKLPSL
+861 
-874 PSSRRYYFS
+874 
-883 LKTGNCTSLK
+883 
-893 IFPDP
+893 
-898 TLTSGGSIILI
+898 II
-909 YSFNCFSLVDH
+909 
-920 QGSSSIIYLMLKKF
+920 
-934 LQVLPSVSPSLLS
+934 
-947 CVRSTIYILPV
+947 
-958 QEIPHSLK
+958 
-966 NFRIVIPGSE
+966 IPGSE
-976 IPEWFSNQSVGD
+976 IPEWFNNQSVGD
-988 SVIET
+988 SVIEP

-999 SKWVGF
+999 STWVGF
-1005 ALCALFVPV
+1005 AFCALFV
-1014 EEISATERNTI
+1014 ATATKHNSITFRC
-1025 SLRRFFD
+1025 LCDD
-1032 LNTPANWAHFID
+1032 LNTPAGLGYTVAID
-1044 VSDAAS
+1044 YVAS
-1050 DHLCLILLPRESL
+1050 DHLWLILLSRQQFFWKPRQ
-1063 FEGATGRPGT
+1063 RPET
-1073 YGREKCHD
+1073 YWREKCHD
-1081 RKIRFHFEV
+1081 QKMRFHFETRSYPGEKTGV
-1090 ETTYKE
+1090 
-1096 ENRWVKM
+1096 
-1103 KSCLKVKNCGVRIL
+1103 KVKKCGVRTL

-1132 SNRKNS
+1132 SNRNNS
-1138 FYEDVID
+1138 FYEDVTD
-1145 CDIDKTD
+1145 YDFDKSD

-1162 REQYCNEAGPSGIGS
+1162 REQYCTEAGPSGIGTL
-1177 FGKESSA
+1177 GKESLCKRM
-1184 SKEELKGWYC
+1184 KED

>member
-1 MASSSQRAFT
+1 MALSSQRAFT
-11 SATAVCSW
+11 SATAVCPW
-19 IYEVFLSFR
+19 KYKVFLSFR

-43 LDWRGIRTFRD
+43 LDWRGIRTFRY
-54 DPDLQRGTDINP
+54 DPDLERGTDINP

-127 FGTALVNHEG
+127 FGTALVNHER

-149 RNALK
+149 RNSLK

-167 RYDTELITE
+167 RYDTELITK

-183 KVHPTFSLLDSSDIL
+183 KVYPTFSLLDSSEIL

-212 DTSANDVRFVG
+212 DTSANDVCFVG

-237 LVYERISHSF
+237 LVYERNSRSF

-252 LANVREVCA
+252 LANVREVYA
-261 THGIVPLQK
+261 THGLVPLQK

-285 DAYSGLTMIKRCLCN
+285 DAYSGFTMIKRCLCN

-306 LDDVDQSDQL
+306 LDDVDHSDQL
-316 EMLIREKDS
+316 EMLIREKDC

-346 IEKVYKVT
+346 IEKVYKVMP
-354 ALTQDEAL
+354 LTQDEAL

-426 VFQILKISYDGLEEM
+426 SFQILKISYDGLEEM

-452 HNFGD
+452 HKFGD
-457 KEKVIEILDS
+457 KEEVIEILDS

-474 IVIHVLV
+474 IVIHVLM
-481 EKSLLSLLHNHVYMH
+481 EKSLLSKSDKYVYMH
-496 DLIQEMAEAIVRQE
+496 DLIQEMAWEIVRQE

-521 WLYGDIIHVLTN
+521 WLYSDIVHVLTN
-533 NTGTEAIEGIVLCLL
+533 NAGTEAIEGIVLRLH

-562 MCKLRLLKIN
+562 MCKLKLLKIN
-572 NLGLSLSPMYLPN
+572 NLCLSLGPKYLPN
-585 SLRILEWSWY
+585 SLRFLEWSWY

-618 IDHLWNVIKY
+618 IDHLWNGIKY
-628 MVKLKSIDLSYSE
+628 MVKLKSVDLSYSE

-658 VFQGCTN
+658 AFEGCTN

-677 RLRFL
+677 RLRVL

-697 ELESL
+697 KLESL
-702 ETFDLSGCL
+702 ETFDLSGCS

-755 SGISMRDASSALV
+755 SGISMRDPPSSLV
-768 PVKNI
+768 SVKNI

-783 SFGLLPRKNPHPVSL
+783 TFGLFPRKNPDPLSL
-798 VLASLIDL
+798 VLASLKDL
-806 RFLKCLNLN
+806 RFLKHLNLK

-835 ELNLNGNHFVSLPAS
+835 TLNLEGNLFVSLPAS
-850 ISGLSKLSTFT
+850 ISGLSKLRMFT
-861 LNNCKRLQKLPSL
+861 LKNCKRLQKLPSL
-874 PSSRRYYFS
+874 PSNGPLDFYVF
-883 LKTGNCTSLK
+883 TDNCTSLK
-893 IFPDP
+893 IFPDSSRMCGV
-898 TLTSGGSIILI
+898 TETWIT
-909 YSFNCFSLVDH
+909 SFNCFSLVDD
-920 QGSSSIIYLMLKKF
+920 QGSSFVIYSTLKKF
-934 LQVLPSVSPSLLS
+934 LQESPRSLS
-947 CVRSTIYILPV
+947 FFT
-958 QEIPHSLK
+958 
-966 NFRIVIPGSE
+966 IVIPGSE
-976 IPEWFSNQSVGD
+976 IPEWFNNQSVGD

-999 SKWVGF
+999 SKWMGF
-1005 ALCALFVPV
+1005 AICALFVPV
-1014 EEISATERNTI
+1014 QEISATATKRN
-1025 SLRRFFD
+1025 
-1032 LNTPANWAHFID
+1032 FID
-1044 VSDAAS
+1044 FRCLYTSNTLAGPVYSMIVDAVASS
-1050 DHLCLILLPRESL
+1050 DHLWLILLSRQHCFRGP
-1063 FEGATGRPGT
+1063 GGRCGT
-1073 YGREKCHD
+1073 YWREKCCDH
-1081 RKIRFHFEV
+1081 KIRFRFYTRSGRGEK
-1090 ETTYKE
+1090 T
-1096 ENRWVKM
+1096 WVK
-1103 KSCLKVKNCGVRIL
+1103 VKGCGVRAL
-1117 YEQDAEELNRTMKQY
+1117 YEQDAEELNRTMQQY

-1138 FYEDVID
+1138 FYEEVTD
-1145 CDIDKTD
+1145 CDIDKSD

-1162 REQYCNEAGPSGIGS
+1162 REQYCNEAGPSSIGS

>member
-1 MASSSQRAFT
+1 MALSSQRAFT
-11 SATAVCSW
+11 SATAVCPRK
-19 IYEVFLSFR
+19 YQVFLSFR

-54 DPDLQRGTDINP
+54 DPDLERGKDINP

-127 FGTALVNHEG
+127 YGAALVNHER
-137 NCGEDRE
+137 NCGAERE
-144 EVLEW
+144 EVHEW

-167 RYDTELITE
+167 RYDTELIKK

-183 KVHPTFSLLDSSDIL
+183 KVHPTFSLLDSSESEIL
-198 VGLDTKLKEIDLHL
+198 VGLDIKLKEIDLHL
-212 DTSANDVRFVG
+212 DTKANDVRFVG

-237 LVYERISHSF
+237 LVYERISHNF

-252 LANVREVCA
+252 LANVREVYA
-261 THGIVPLQK
+261 THGLVPLQK
-270 QLLSNILGQTNIQVY
+270 QLLSNILREKNIQVY
-285 DAYSGLTMIKRCLCN
+285 DAYSGFTMIRRCLCN
-300 KKVLLI
+300 KKVLLV

-316 EMLIREKDS
+316 EMLIREKDC

-346 IEKVYKVT
+346 IEKVYEVM

-411 WKSALDKLKQAPDRK
+411 WKSALDKLKQALDRK
-426 VFQILKISYDGLEEM
+426 IFEILKISYDGLEEM
-441 QKKIFLDVACF
+441 QQKIFLDVACF
-452 HNFGD
+452 HKFYD

-474 IVIHVLV
+474 IVIHVLI
-481 EKSLLSLLHNHVYMH
+481 EKSLLSILDTHLSIH
-496 DLIQEMAEAIVRQE
+496 DLIQEMAWEIVRQQ

-521 WLYGDIIHVLTN
+521 WLHSDIIHVLTN
-533 NTGTEAIEGIVLCLL
+533 NTGTEAIEGIVLCLHEL
-548 EFEAAHWNPEAFTK
+548 EAAHWNPEAFAK
-562 MCKLRLLKIN
+562 MCKLKLLKIN
-572 NLGLSLSPMYLPN
+572 NLSLSLGPKYLPN
-585 SLRILEWSWY
+585 SLRFLEWSWY

-618 IDHLWNVIKY
+618 IDHLWNGIKY
-628 MVKLKSIDLSYSE
+628 MVTLKSIDLSYSK

-658 VFQGCTN
+658 AFEGCTN

-677 RLRFL
+677 RLRIL
-682 NFKNCKSIK
+682 NFKNCKGIQ

-702 ETFDLSGCL
+702 ETFDLSGCS
-711 KLKKIP
+711 KVKKIP

-729 SLSFTAVEQMPSS
+729 SLSFTAVEEMPSS
-742 NIHSMASLKELDM
+742 MIPLILSLKEIDM

-798 VLASLIDL
+798 VLASLKDL

-835 ELNLNGNHFVSLPAS
+835 HLNLEGNHFVSLPES
-850 ISGLSKLSTFT
+850 ISGLSKLKWFT
-861 LNNCKRLQKLPSL
+861 LKNCKRLQKLPSL
-874 PSSRRYYFS
+874 PSNGRLYFS
-883 LKTGNCTSLK
+883 VNTDNCTSLK

-898 TLTSGGSIILI
+898 PLGSGNCNFDTWISSL
-909 YSFNCFSLVDH
+909 NCFSLIDH
-920 QGSSSIIYLMLKKF
+920 QGSNSIIFLMLKKF
-934 LQVLPSVSPSLLS
+934 LQ
-947 CVRSTIYILPV
+947 
-958 QEIPHSLK
+958 EIPRSLS
-966 NFRIVIPGSE
+966 FSGIIIPGSE
-976 IPEWFSNQSVGD
+976 IPEWFNNQSVGD

-999 SKWVGF
+999 SKWWGF
-1005 ALCALFVPV
+1005 AFCALFVPAQ
-1014 EEISATERNTI
+1014 EISDTKHNIIDFDCRY
-1025 SLRRFFD
+1025 D
-1032 LNTPANWAHFID
+1032 LNTRAGPSYGIIID
-1044 VSDAAS
+1044 DVAS
-1050 DHLCLILLPRESL
+1050 DHLWLILLSRQFFFLEPC
-1063 FEGATGRPGT
+1063 GRPGT
-1073 YGREKCHD
+1073 YWREKCQDH
-1081 RKIRFHFEV
+1081 KIRFHFNARPYLGD
-1090 ETTYKE
+1090 ET
-1096 ENRWVKM
+1096 WVK
-1103 KSCLKVKNCGVRIL
+1103 VKKCGVRAL

-1132 SNRKNS
+1132 SNRSNS
-1138 FYEDVID
+1138 FHEDDTD
-1145 CDIDKTD
+1145 CDFDKSD

-1162 REQYCNEAGPSGIGS
+1162 REQYCNETGPSGIGT
-1177 FGKESSA
+1177 FGKESLCTRM
-1184 SKEELKGWYC
+1184 KED

>member
-1 MASSSQRAFT
+1 MIATQPPRSETPKIISDLEKEIAALDAENTASSRMLELRQ
-11 SATAVCSW
+11 
-19 IYEVFLSFR
+19 
-28 GEDTRRGFT
+28 
-37 DYLYKQ
+37 KQ
-43 LDWRGIRTFRD
+43 FALLLHVFRD
-54 DPDLQRGTDINP
+54 PVLRKDSLEPLSNG
-66 ELLTA
+66 
-71 IEQSRF
+71 IEQPKGLHFSYCN
-77 AIIVLSTNYATSS
+77 LSMEIRSVF
-90 WCLRELTHIVQ
+90 EFQ
-101 SMKEKERIFPIFYDV
+101 
-116 DPSDV
+116 
-121 RHQRGS
+121 G
-127 FGTALVNHEG
+127 
-137 NCGEDRE
+137 E

-149 RNALK
+149 RKALK

-167 RYDTELITE
+167 RYETELITE

-183 KVHPTFSLLDSSDIL
+183 KVHPTFSLLDSSEIL

-212 DTSANDVRFVG
+212 DTNANDVRFVG
-223 IWGMGGMGKTTLAR
+223 IRGMGGMGKTTLAR

-252 LANVREVCA
+252 LANVREVYA
-261 THGIVPLQK
+261 THGPVTLQK
-270 QLLSNILGQTNIQVY
+270 QLLSNILREKNIQVY
-285 DAYSGLTMIKRCLCN
+285 DAYSGFTMIRRCLRN
-300 KKVLLI
+300 KKVLLV

-316 EMLIREKDS
+316 EMLIREKDC

-346 IEKVYKVT
+346 IEKVYEVM

-362 YLFSRKAFRK
+362 YLFNRKAFRK

-426 VFQILKISYDGLEEM
+426 IFEILKISYDGLEEM
-441 QKKIFLDVACF
+441 QQKIFLDVACF
-452 HNFGD
+452 HKFYD
-457 KEKVIEILDS
+457 KEEVIEILDS

-474 IVIHVLV
+474 IVIHVLI
-481 EKSLLSLLHNHVYMH
+481 EKSLLSISNTSLSIH
-496 DLIQEMAEAIVRQE
+496 DLIQEMAWEIVRQQ

-521 WLYGDIIHVLTN
+521 WLHSDIIHVLTN
-533 NTGTEAIEGIVLCLL
+533 NTGTEAIEGIVLCLR

-562 MCKLRLLKIN
+562 MCKLKLLKIN
-572 NLGLSLSPMYLPN
+572 NLNLSLGPKYLPN
-585 SLRILEWSWY
+585 SLRFLEWSWY

-605 PVELAEL
+605 PNELAQL

-618 IDHLWNVIKY
+618 IDHLWNGIKY

-641 NLTRTPDFTGTQ
+641 NLTRTPDFTGTP

-665 LVKIHPSIASLK
+665 IGKIHPSIASLK
-677 RLRFL
+677 RLRIL
-682 NFKNCKSIK
+682 NFKYCKRIK

-702 ETFDLSGCL
+702 ETFDLSGCSS

-755 SGISMRDASSALV
+755 SGISMRDPPSSLV

-783 SFGLLPRKNPHPVSL
+783 SFGLFPRKNPDPVSL
-798 VLASLIDL
+798 VLASLKDL
-806 RFLKCLNLN
+806 CFLTCLNLN

-835 ELNLNGNHFVSLPAS
+835 ELNLEGNHFVSLPAS
-850 ISGLSKLSTFT
+850 ISGLSKLRRFR

-874 PSSRRYYFS
+874 PSNGLFYAN
-883 LKTGNCTSLK
+883 TDNCTSLK
-893 IFPDP
+893 IFPDLSP
-898 TLTSGGSIILI
+898 LFCASRRWISSL
-909 YSFNCFSLVDH
+909 NCFSLIDH
-920 QGSSSIIYLMLKKF
+920 QGSSSIIFLMVKKF
-934 LQVLPSVSPSLLS
+934 LQ
-947 CVRSTIYILPV
+947 
-958 QEIPHSLK
+958 EIPRSLS
-966 NFRIVIPGSE
+966 FFGIVIPGSE
-976 IPEWFSNQSVGD
+976 IPEWFHNQSVGN

-1005 ALCALFVPV
+1005 AFCALFAPAQ
-1014 EEISATERNTI
+1014 EISATATKPPNLIQFRC
-1025 SLRRFFD
+1025 LYD
-1032 LNTPANWAHFID
+1032 LNTFAGPNYVID
-1044 VSDAAS
+1044 IKDVAS
-1050 DHLCLILLPRESL
+1050 DHLWLILLSRQHFFRGS
-1063 FEGATGRPGT
+1063 GT
-1073 YGREKCHD
+1073 YWREKCCD
-1081 RKIRFHFEV
+1081 LKIRFHFVGRTFTGE
-1090 ETTYKE
+1090 KA
-1096 ENRWVKM
+1096 WVK
-1103 KSCLKVKNCGVRIL
+1103 VKKCGVRAL

-1138 FYEDVID
+1138 FYEDFTD
-1145 CDIDKTD
+1145 CDFDKSD

-1162 REQYCNEAGPSGIGS
+1162 REQYCTETGPSGIGIL
-1177 FGKESSA
+1177 GKESLCKRM
-1184 SKEELKGWYC
+1184 KED

>member
-19 IYEVFLSFR
+19 KYEVFLSFR

-54 DPDLQRGTDINP
+54 DPDLERGADINP

-77 AIIVLSTNYATSS
+77 AIIVLSTNYASSS

-127 FGTALVNHEG
+127 FGTALINHER

-154 KVANLAGWNSKDY
+154 KVADLAGWNSKDY
-167 RYDTELITE
+167 RYDTELIKK

-183 KVHPTFSLLDSSDIL
+183 KVHPSFSLLDSSEIL
-198 VGLDTKLKEIDLHL
+198 VGLDIKLEEIDLLL
-212 DTSANDVRFVG
+212 DTNANDVRFVG

-237 LVYERISHSF
+237 LVYETISHNF

-252 LANVREVCA
+252 LANVREVYA
-261 THGIVPLQK
+261 THGLVPLQK
-270 QLLSNILGQTNIQVY
+270 QLLSNILREKNIQVY
-285 DAYSGLTMIKRCLCN
+285 DAYSGLTTIKRCLCN
-300 KKVLLI
+300 KKVLLV

-316 EMLIREKDS
+316 EMLIREKDC

-331 IIITTRDERLLVEHG
+331 IIITTRDEHLFVEHG
-346 IEKVYKVT
+346 IEKVYKVMP
-354 ALTQDEAL
+354 LTQDEAL

-426 VFQILKISYDGLEEM
+426 IFQMLKISYDGLEEM

-452 HNFGD
+452 HKFYD
-457 KEKVIEILDS
+457 KEEVIEILDS

-474 IVIHVLV
+474 IVIHVLI
-481 EKSLLSLLHNHVYMH
+481 EKSLLSISNTCLSIH
-496 DLIQEMAEAIVRQE
+496 DLIQEMAWEIVRQE

-521 WLYGDIIHVLTN
+521 WLHSDIIHVLTN
-533 NTGTEAIEGIVLCLL
+533 NTGTETIEGIVLRLH

-572 NLGLSLSPMYLPN
+572 NLRLSLGPKYLPN

-612 RLQHSK
+612 RMQHSK
-618 IDHLWNVIKY
+618 IDHLWNGIKY

-658 VFQGCTN
+658 VFEGCTN

-677 RLRFL
+677 RLRVL
-682 NFKNCKSIK
+682 NFKYCKSIK

-702 ETFDLSGCL
+702 ETFDLSGCS
-711 KLKKIP
+711 KVKKIP

-729 SLSFTAVEQMPSS
+729 SLNFTAVEQMPSS

-755 SGISMRDASSALV
+755 SGISMRDPPSSLV
-768 PVKNI
+768 PVKDI

-783 SFGLLPRKNPHPVSL
+783 TFGLFPRKNPHPVSL
-798 VLASLIDL
+798 VLASLKDL
-806 RFLKCLNLN
+806 RFLKRLNLN

-835 ELNLNGNHFVSLPAS
+835 ELNLDGNHFVSLPAS
-850 ISGLSKLSTFT
+850 ISGLSNLRSIT
-861 LNNCKRLQKLPSL
+861 LKNCKRLQKLPSL
-874 PSSRRYYFS
+874 PSNGPLSIFVN
-883 LKTGNCTSLK
+883 TDNCTSLK

-898 TLTSGGSIILI
+898 TPMCNGVSYMSIRSL
-909 YSFNCFSLVDH
+909 NCFSLIDH
-920 QGSSSIIYLMLKKF
+920 QGSSSIIFLMLKKF
-934 LQVLPSVSPSLLS
+934 LQ
-947 CVRSTIYILPV
+947 
-958 QEIPHSLK
+958 EIPRSLS
-966 NFRIVIPGSE
+966 FFYIIIPGSE
-976 IPEWFSNQSVGD
+976 IPEWFNNQSVGD

-1005 ALCALFVPV
+1005 AFCALFVPAQ
-1014 EEISATERNTI
+1014 EISATATKHNLI
-1025 SLRRFFD
+1025 SFHCLYDD
-1032 LNTPANWAHFID
+1032 LNTSARPGYVTTID
-1044 VSDAAS
+1044 DVAS
-1050 DHLCLILLPRESL
+1050 DHLWLLLLSRQRLFWKPRQ
-1063 FEGATGRPGT
+1063 RPET
-1073 YGREKCHD
+1073 YWREKCHD
-1081 RKIRFHFEV
+1081 HKMRFHFEARSYPG
-1090 ETTYKE
+1090 EKT
-1096 ENRWVKM
+1096 WVK
-1103 KSCLKVKNCGVRIL
+1103 VKKCGVRAL
-1117 YEQDAEELNRTMKQY
+1117 FEQDAEELNRTMKQY
-1132 SNRKNS
+1132 SNKKNS
-1138 FYEDVID
+1138 FYEDVTD
-1145 CDIDKTD
+1145 CDFDKSD

-1162 REQYCNEAGPSGIGS
+1162 REQYCTETGPSGIGTL
-1177 FGKESSA
+1177 GKESLCKRM
-1184 SKEELKGWYC
+1184 KED

>member
-1 MASSSQRAFT
+1 MEGMEHKGGRYLHDVLKPSTLARNQINRNKHFSKEIHFHNPVLIEDFLKPLLSNASSSQRAFT
-11 SATAVCSW
+11 SAIAVCSW
-19 IYEVFLSFR
+19 KYEVFLSFR

-54 DPDLQRGTDINP
+54 DPDLQRGADINP

-77 AIIVLSTNYATSS
+77 AIIVLSTNYASSS

-127 FGTALVNHEG
+127 FGTALINHER

-154 KVANLAGWNSKDY
+154 KVADLAGWNSKDY
-167 RYDTELITE
+167 RYDTELIKK

-183 KVHPTFSLLDSSDIL
+183 KVHPSFSLLDSSEIL
-198 VGLDTKLKEIDLHL
+198 VGLDIKLKEIDLLL
-212 DTSANDVRFVG
+212 DTNANDARFVG

-237 LVYERISHSF
+237 LVYETISHNF

-252 LANVREVCA
+252 LANVREVYA
-261 THGIVPLQK
+261 THGLVPLQK
-270 QLLSNILGQTNIQVY
+270 QLLSNILREKNIQVY

-300 KKVLLI
+300 KKVLLV

-316 EMLIREKDS
+316 EMLIREKDC

-331 IIITTRDERLLVEHG
+331 IIITTRDEHLFVEHG
-346 IEKVYKVT
+346 IEKVYKVMP
-354 ALTQDEAL
+354 LTQDEAL

-426 VFQILKISYDGLEEM
+426 IFQMLKISYDGLEEM

-452 HNFGD
+452 HKFYD
-457 KEKVIEILDS
+457 KEEVIEILDS

-474 IVIHVLV
+474 IVIHVLI
-481 EKSLLSLLHNHVYMH
+481 EKSLLSISNTCLSIH
-496 DLIQEMAEAIVRQE
+496 DLIQEMAWEIVRQE

-521 WLYGDIIHVLTN
+521 WLHSDIIHVLTN
-533 NTGTEAIEGIVLCLL
+533 NTGTETIEGIVLRLH

-572 NLGLSLSPMYLPN
+572 NLRLSLGPKYLPN

-612 RLQHSK
+612 RMQHSK
-618 IDHLWNVIKY
+618 IDHLWNGIKY

-658 VFQGCTN
+658 
-665 LVKIHPSIASLK
+665 
-677 RLRFL
+677 
-682 NFKNCKSIK
+682 

-702 ETFDLSGCL
+702 ETFDLSGCS
-711 KLKKIP
+711 KVKKIP

-729 SLSFTAVEQMPSS
+729 SLNFTAVEQMPSS
-742 NIHSMASLKELDM
+742 NIRSMASLKELDM
-755 SGISMRDASSALV
+755 SGISMRDASSGLV

-783 SFGLLPRKNPHPVSL
+783 SFGLLPRRNPHPVSL
-798 VLASLIDL
+798 VLASLKDL
-806 RFLKCLNLN
+806 RFLKRLNLN

-835 ELNLNGNHFVSLPAS
+835 ELNLDGNHFVSLPAS
-850 ISGLSKLSTFT
+850 ISGLSNLRSIT
-861 LNNCKRLQKLPSL
+861 LKNCKRLQKLPSL
-874 PSSRRYYFS
+874 PSNGPLSIFVN
-883 LKTGNCTSLK
+883 TDNCTSLK

-898 TLTSGGSIILI
+898 TPMCNS
-909 YSFNCFSLVDH
+909 
-920 QGSSSIIYLMLKKF
+920 
-934 LQVLPSVSPSLLS
+934 
-947 CVRSTIYILPV
+947 
-958 QEIPHSLK
+958 EIPRS
-966 NFRIVIPGSE
+966 FYFDIIIPGSE
-976 IPEWFSNQSVGD
+976 IPEWFNNQSVGD

-1005 ALCALFVPV
+1005 AFCALFAPAQ
-1014 EEISATERNTI
+1014 EISATATKHNSISFRCLYDGFVGPGYQFTI
-1025 SLRRFFD
+1025 D
-1032 LNTPANWAHFID
+1032 D
-1044 VSDAAS
+1044 VAS
-1050 DHLCLILLPRESL
+1050 DHLWLILLSRRHFFWKPRQ
-1063 FEGATGRPGT
+1063 RPET
-1073 YGREKCHD
+1073 YWREKCHD
-1081 RKIRFHFEV
+1081 HKLRIHFEA
-1090 ETTYKE
+1090 
-1096 ENRWVKM
+1096 R
-1103 KSCLKVKNCGVRIL
+1103 SCTGEKTWAKVKKCGVRAL
-1117 YEQDAEELNRTMKQY
+1117 FEKTRKSSTEQ
-1132 SNRKNS
+1132 
-1138 FYEDVID
+1138 
-1145 CDIDKTD
+1145 
-1152 KVQGAITKRT
+1152 
-1162 REQYCNEAGPSGIGS
+1162 
-1177 FGKESSA
+1177 
-1184 SKEELKGWYC
+1184 

>member
-1 MASSSQRAFT
+1 MALSSQRAFT
-11 SATAVCSW
+11 SATAVCPW
-19 IYEVFLSFR
+19 KYQVFLSFR
-28 GEDTRRGFT
+28 GEDTRRGFA

-43 LDWRGIRTFRD
+43 LDWREIRTFRD
-54 DPDLQRGTDINP
+54 DPDLERGTDINP

-77 AIIVLSTNYATSS
+77 AIIVLSTNYASSS

-101 SMKEKERIFPIFYDV
+101 SMKDKERIFPIFYDV

-127 FGTALVNHEG
+127 YGAALVNHER
-137 NCGEDRE
+137 NCGEERE

-167 RYDTELITE
+167 RYETELIIK

-183 KVHPTFSLLDSSDIL
+183 EVYPTFSVLDSSEIL
-198 VGLDTKLKEIDLHL
+198 VGLDTKLKEIDRHL

-247 EGSSF
+247 EGSCF
-252 LANVREVCA
+252 LADVREVYA
-261 THGIVPLQK
+261 THGLVSLPK
-270 QLLSNILGQTNIQVY
+270 QLLSNILRKENIQVY
-285 DAYSGLTMIKRCLCN
+285 NAYDGFTKIKRCLCN

-316 EMLIREKDS
+316 EMLIREKDC

-331 IIITTRDERLLVEHG
+331 IIITTRDERLLVEKG
-346 IEKVYKVT
+346 IEKVYKVMP
-354 ALTQDEAL
+354 LNQHEAHH
-362 YLFSRKAFRK
+362 LFSKKAFRK

-393 PLALKTLG
+393 PLALQTLG

-426 VFQILKISYDGLEEM
+426 SFQILKISYDGLEEM

-452 HNFGD
+452 HKFGD

-474 IVIHVLV
+474 IVIHVLI
-481 EKSLLSLLHNHVYMH
+481 EKSLLSISNKHLSIH
-496 DLIQEMAEAIVRQE
+496 DLIQEMAWEIVRQE

-521 WLYGDIIHVLTN
+521 WLHSDIDHVLTN
-533 NTGTEAIEGIVLCLL
+533 NTGTEAIEGIVLCLHEL
-548 EFEAAHWNPEAFTK
+548 EAAHWNPEAFIK

-572 NLGLSLSPMYLPN
+572 DLGLSLGPKYLPN
-585 SLRILEWSWY
+585 SLRFLEWSWY

-605 PVELAEL
+605 PVQLAEL

-618 IDHLWNVIKY
+618 IDHLWNGIKY
-628 MVKLKSIDLSYSE
+628 MVKLKTIDLSYSE

-658 VFQGCTN
+658 VFEGCAN
-665 LVKIHPSIASLK
+665 VVKIHPSIAFLK
-677 RLRFL
+677 RLRVM

-702 ETFDLSGCL
+702 ETFDLSGCS
-711 KLKKIP
+711 KVKKIP

-742 NIHSMASLKELDM
+742 MIPLIPSLKEIDM
-755 SGISMRDASSALV
+755 SGISMREASSALV

-773 ELPRSWHSFF
+773 ELRRSWHSFF
-783 SFGLLPRKNPHPVSL
+783 SFGLFPRKNPDPVSL
-798 VLASLIDL
+798 VLASLKDL
-806 RFLKCLNLN
+806 RFLKRLHLE
-815 DCNLCEGAIPEDIGL
+815 DCSLCEGAIPEDIGL
-830 LSSLE
+830 LSCLE
-835 ELNLNGNHFVSLPAS
+835 NLHLDGNHFVSLPAS
-850 ISGLSKLSTFT
+850 ISGLYNLGMFT
-861 LNNCKRLQKLPSL
+861 VKNCKRLQKLPSL
-874 PSSRRYYFS
+874 PSNMDLELRVDAD
-883 LKTGNCTSLK
+883 NCTSLK
-893 IFPDP
+893 TLPDP
-898 TLTSGGSIILI
+898 PRIRSTSII
-909 YSFNCFSLVDH
+909 SVNCFSLVD
-920 QGSSSIIYLMLKKF
+920 QKGSSFIIYLTLKKF
-934 LQVLPSVSPSLLS
+934 LQ
-947 CVRSTIYILPV
+947 
-958 QEIPHSLK
+958 EIPPSSGI
-966 NFRIVIPGSE
+966 FSIIIPGSE
-976 IPEWFSNQSVGD
+976 IPEWFNNQSVGD
-988 SVIET
+988 PLFEKVNY
-993 LPSDSN
+993 SN

-1005 ALCALFVPV
+1005 ALCALFCV
-1014 EEISATERNTI
+1014 EESINLRASFLGRYI
-1025 SLRRFFD
+1025 SLNWLD
-1032 LNTPANWAHFID
+1032 LETGTSSEYASSVDGD
-1044 VSDAAS
+1044 VSS
-1050 DHLCLILLPRESL
+1050 DHLWLILLPRQI
-1063 FEGATGRPGT
+1063 FDWQKCYDIQFHIYAGFAAG
-1073 YGREKCHD
+1073 EK
-1081 RKIRFHFEV
+1081 
-1090 ETTYKE
+1090 T
-1096 ENRWVKM
+1096 W
-1103 KSCLKVKNCGVRIL
+1103 LKVKKFGVRAL

-1132 SNRKNS
+1132 SNIKNS
-1138 FYEDVID
+1138 FYEDVTG
-1145 CDIDKTD
+1145 CDFDKSD

-1162 REQYCNEAGPSGIGS
+1162 REQYCNETGPSGIGS
-1177 FGKESSA
+1177 LGKESLCKRM
-1184 SKEELKGWYC
+1184 KED

>member
-1 MASSSQRAFT
+1 MALSSQRAFT
-11 SATAVCSW
+11 SATAVCPW
-19 IYEVFLSFR
+19 KYQVFLSFR

-54 DPDLQRGTDINP
+54 DPDLERGTDINP

-77 AIIVLSTNYATSS
+77 VIIVLSTNYATSS
-90 WCLRELTHIVQ
+90 WCLRELAHIVQ

-127 FGTALVNHEG
+127 FGTALVNHER
-137 NCGEDRE
+137 NCGEDRQV
-144 EVLEW
+144 VLEW
-149 RNALK
+149 RNALE

-167 RYDTELITE
+167 RYETEFITK

-183 KVHPTFSLLDSSDIL
+183 KVHPTFSLLDSSEIL
-198 VGLDTKLKEIDLHL
+198 VGLDTKLKEINLHL
-212 DTSANDVRFVG
+212 DTSANDVHFVG

-237 LVYERISHSF
+237 LVCERLSHNF

-252 LANVREVCA
+252 LANVREVYA
-261 THGIVPLQK
+261 TRGLVPLQK
-270 QLLSNILGQTNIQVY
+270 QLLSNILREKNIQVY

-316 EMLIREKDS
+316 EMLIREKDC

-346 IEKVYKVT
+346 IEKVYKVMP
-354 ALTQDEAL
+354 LTKDEAL

-379 LELSKNFINYAGGL
+379 LELSKKFIKYAQGL

-401 SFLYKRSRDE
+401 SFLYKRSREE

-426 VFQILKISYDGLEEM
+426 IYQILKISYDGLEEM
-441 QKKIFLDVACF
+441 QKKFFLDVACF
-452 HNFGD
+452 HKFCD
-457 KEKVIEILDS
+457 KEKVIEMLDS

-474 IVIHVLV
+474 IVIHVLI
-481 EKSLLSLLHNHVYMH
+481 EKSLLSISNTSLSIH
-496 DLIQEMAEAIVRQE
+496 DLIQEMAREIVRQE
-510 SFDEPGGRSRL
+510 SVDEPGGRSRL
-521 WLYGDIIHVLTN
+521 YLHSDIVHVLTN
-533 NTGTEAIEGIVLCLL
+533 NTVRSSIKGIVLCLR
-548 EFEAAHWNPEAFTK
+548 EFEAAHRNPEAAHWNPEAFTK
-562 MCKLRLLKIN
+562 MCKLKLLKIN
-572 NLGLSLSPMYLPN
+572 NLRLSLGPKYLPN
-585 SLRILEWSWY
+585 SLRFLEWSWY

-605 PVELAEL
+605 PGELAEL
-612 RLQHSK
+612 HLQHSK
-618 IDHLWNVIKY
+618 IDHLWNGIKY

-658 VFQGCTN
+658 VFEGCTN
-665 LVKIHPSIASLK
+665 IVKIHPSIASLK
-677 RLRFL
+677 RLRVL

-702 ETFDLSGCL
+702 ETFDLSGCS
-711 KLKKIP
+711 KVKKIP
-717 EFVGEMKNFSKL
+717 EFVREMKNFAKL

-742 NIHSMASLKELDM
+742 MIPLIPSLKEIDM

-773 ELPRSWHSFF
+773 KLPRSWHSFF
-783 SFGLLPRKNPHPVSL
+783 TFGLLPRKNPHPVSL
-798 VLASLIDL
+798 VLASLKDL
-806 RFLKCLNLN
+806 RFLKHLNLRY
-815 DCNLCEGAIPEDIGL
+815 CNLCEGAIPEDIGL

-835 ELNLNGNHFVSLPAS
+835 ELNLDGNHFVSLPAS
-850 ISGLSKLSTFT
+850 ISGLSKLGEFT
-861 LNNCKRLQKLPSL
+861 LNNCKGLQKLPSL
-874 PSSRRYYFS
+874 PSNGLFCVN
-883 LKTGNCTSLK
+883 TDNCTSLK
-893 IFPDP
+893 IFHFDP
-898 TLTSGGSIILI
+898 TQRCGGRNIII
-909 YSFNCFSLVDH
+909 FSFNCFSLVDH

-934 LQVLPSVSPSLLS
+934 LQEIPPSL
-947 CVRSTIYILPV
+947 
-958 QEIPHSLK
+958 K
-966 NFRIVIPGSE
+966 DFRIVIPGSE

-1005 ALCALFVPV
+1005 AFCALFVPL

-1025 SLRRFFD
+1025 YFHRLFD
-1032 LNTPANWAHFID
+1032 LNTPAPLAHVLHVID
-1044 VSDAAS
+1044 VVS
-1050 DHLCLILLPRESL
+1050 DHLWLILLPRESL

-1073 YGREKCHD
+1073 YWREKCHD
-1081 RKIRFHFEV
+1081 RKIRFHFEAR
-1090 ETTYKE
+1090 TYYIE

-1103 KSCLKVKNCGVRIL
+1103 KTCLKVKNCGVRIL

-1138 FYEDVID
+1138 FYEDVTD
-1145 CDIDKTD
+1145 CDIDKSD

-1162 REQYCNEAGPSGIGS
+1162 REQYCNEAGPSGIGNL
-1177 FGKESSA
+1177 GKESLCKRM
-1184 SKEELKGWYC
+1184 KED